1 MAKTISSYIDK
12 TDNPPLGIA
21 SCLRQKQSAINV

>member
-1 MAKTISSYIDK
+1 MAKTISSYIDT

-21 SCLRQKQSAINV
+21 SCLRQKNQQ